1 MENCIKLNVN
11 GDCVA
16 CDNGNR
22 VKDDLTCPD
31 GADSDEECE
40 IRGCRIC
47 ETMAGK
53 ETCLQCEPG
62 HAVYSYYDDDGNYQE
77 KCIS

>member
-53 ETCLQCEPG
+53 ETCL
-62 HAVYSYYDDDGNYQE
+62 
-77 KCIS
+77 